1 MVADL
6 MSFEAAR
13 ILAGWREVK
22 NDEYLQRAELSSTC
36 ISS

>member
-6 MSFEAAR
+6 MPFEAAR

-22 NDEYLQRAELSSTC
+22 NDECWQRAELSYTC